1 MTIKFNKTYFVLFS
15 ILFLA
20 EILIAKYVV
29 SGFIRHTFGDFLVVI
44 LMYGFL
50 KSFLPIKP
58 LKASILV
65 LIIAF
70 CIESLQFC
78 KLLEWLN
85 LQNNTLAKLVLGS
98 TFQVTDLLAYTLGIL
113 LVLIVEY
120 KQNNY

>member
-1 MTIKFNKTYFVLFS
+1 MKLNFNKTYFVLFS
-15 ILFLA
+15 ILFIA

-44 LMYGFL
+44 LIYGFL

-70 CIESLQFC
+70 CIEFLQLC
-78 KLLEWLN
+78 NLLEWLN

-120 KQNNY
+120 KQNNW